1 MSELTSGGGRLREAA
16 LLRLSTAIAAAETE
30 RDICKAVANGLQDAA
45 LGFDFVAV
53 LLVDPGSGDR
63 VVMASKGWEGAP
75 PGLRVKPG
83 QGLSELPLLDGR
95 LHYTPQVTQ
104 ETRYLPTRNEGSEVD
119 VPLLVN
125 KQLVGVLVVE
135 GNRHHAFT
143 ADDFEVLRAAAN
155 QAGIAIGRARL
166 LTAERQRADEQ
177 EALRATMADLSAR
190 LELSD
195 LLQAVLE
202 RAVQLLRVSHGELAI
217 YDRTREELEIVASY
231 NVGKKDTTGTR
242 MKPGEGAMGH
252 VALTRE
258 PLVIPDYQAWSAR
271 SEQYAQVEFH
281 AVMVAPLLMGRS
293 LVGAIAFMDKDADRQ
308 FGHDDLRLLD
318 LFAPQA
324 AVAIENARL
333 FTMERRR
340 AEEQQALLDTMKDL
354 SGELE
359 LSKVLQRVLE
369 RATSLLHVTG
379 GELAT
384 FDATAGNLAIVA
396 SHNMGT
402 DAVGSRIAPGDGAM
416 GRVAQTREPLIIPRY
431 QEWEGRSSKYTQST
445 VQSVMAAPLLI
456 GTRLVGTIAVVHSD
470 PTRELGPEDMR
481 LLQLFAPEAAIAI
494 ENARLFTQAQ
504 HQTQY
509 FGELVANSPV
519 AIVTLDT
526 KHNVVSCNPA
536 FLRLYGYTEAE
547 VIGRHLDDLITTEE
561 ARAQAVRYTEQAL
574 SHRAVRAI
582 AQRRRKDGSLVDVEV
597 LGVPVVVDGQLVG
610 MMGLYHDIT
619 ELLKAR
625 REAEAANSA
634 KSQFL
639 ASMSHEL
646 RTPLNAIIGYSE
658 MLEEEAEERG
668 LPESVPDLQK
678 IRSAGRHLLA
688 LINDV
693 LDLSKIEAGKMELH
707 LETFELTPALD
718 AVAATVAPL
727 VEKNGNTLRVE
738 VAADVGVM
746 RADLTRVRQ
755 ILFNLLSNASKFT
768 EHGTITLTAAR
779 SRGER
784 GVRGGTKERGL
795 HGVSGLRGGTE
806 SGGGEG
812 ERGGGGGGGDGG
824 DEMVF
829 QVRDTGIG
837 MTPEQ
842 LGRLFQAFSQAEAS
856 TASKYGGT
864 GLGLA
869 ISKRFCEMMGGEL
882 TVASEPGKGTVF
894 TARIPAEVPEA
905 RETLPAPAATGAEG
919 DGSLAGTVLV
929 VDDDPATRELLH
941 RMLAK
946 EGFRVLEATNGEE
959 ALAVARAEHPEVITL
974 DVLMPGMDGW
984 GVLATLKNDPELADI
999 PVVMLTISDERNLG
1013 FSLGAAQYL
1022 TKPIERAQLSAALSR
1037 YRRAPGAGVLIVED
1051 DAATRAVL
1059 RRSLEKDGWAVSE
1072 AENGRVGL
1080 EQVAADLPAVVLLDL
1095 MMPEMDG
1102 FEFLEGLR
1110 AALTPDRPPPPVVV
1124 ITAKEL
1130 TDADRQRLNGGVS
1143 RVLQKAGGGQSSEEL
1158 IAELRRVM
1166 SLHAGAA
1173 R

>member
-1 MSELTSGGGRLREAA
+1 MNDSTGRLREAA
-16 LLRLSTAIAAAETE
+16 LLRLSTAIAAAEAE
-30 RDICKAVANGLQDAA
+30 RDICRAVAHGLQDAA

-53 LLVDPGSGDR
+53 LLVDQATGDR
-63 VVMASKGWEGAP
+63 VVIASKGWEGAP

-135 GNRHHAFT
+135 GNRHHAFS

-166 LTAERQRADEQ
+166 LTAERQRGDEQ
-177 EALRATMADLSAR
+177 EALRATMADLSAK

-202 RAVQLLRVSHGELAI
+202 RAVQLLKVSHGELAI
-217 YDRTREELEIVASY
+217 YDKDREELEIVASY

-258 PLVIPDYQAWSAR
+258 PLVIPDYQAWTAR

-281 AVMVAPLLMGRS
+281 AVMVAPLLMGRQ
-293 LVGAIAFMDKDADRQ
+293 LVGAIAFMDKNRERQ
-308 FGHDDLRLLD
+308 FGRDDLRLLD

-333 FTMERRR
+333 FANEKRR

-359 LSKVLQRVLE
+359 LAKVLQRVLE
-369 RATSLLHVTG
+369 RAVALLNVTG

-384 FDATAGNLAIVA
+384 FDAAAGDLEIVA
-396 SHNMGT
+396 SHQMGT
-402 DAVGSRIAPGDGAM
+402 NAVGTRIVSGDGAM
-416 GRVAQTREPLIIPRY
+416 GRVIETRDPLIIPRY
-431 QEWEGRSSKYTQST
+431 QEWEGRSDKYTQST

-456 GTRLVGTIAVVHSD
+456 GSRMVGAIAVVHSD
-470 PTRELGPEDMR
+470 PSRALGQEDMR

-504 HQTQY
+504 HQQQY
-509 FGELVANSPV
+509 FGELVANNPV

-526 KHNVVSCNPA
+526 AHNVMACNPA
-536 FLRLYGYTEAE
+536 FLTLYGYREDE

-561 ARAQAVRYTEQAL
+561 ARAEAKRYTEQAL
-574 SHRAVRAI
+574 SHNAVHAI

-597 LGVPVVVDGQLVG
+597 LGVPVVVDGKLVG

-625 REAEAANSA
+625 RAAEAANSA

-668 LPESVPDLQK
+668 MPDSVADLQK

-707 LETFELTPALD
+707 LESFEVKPMLD
-718 AVAATVAPL
+718 AVASTVAPL
-727 VEKNGNTLRVE
+727 IEKNGNLLE
-738 VAADVGVM
+738 LEIGPDVGTM

-755 ILFNLLSNASKFT
+755 VLFNLLSNASKFT
-768 EHGTITLTAAR
+768 ERGTITLR
-779 SRGER
+779 
-784 GVRGGTKERGL
+784 
-795 HGVSGLRGGTE
+795 VSSTNDQRPTTNEL
-806 SGGGEG
+806 
-812 ERGGGGGGGDGG
+812 
-824 DEMVF
+824 VF
-829 QVRDTGIG
+829 EVRDTGIG

-856 TASKYGGT
+856 TSSKYGGT

-869 ISKRFCEMMGGEL
+869 ISKKFCEMMGGSL
-882 TVASEPGKGTVF
+882 TVTSEPGVGTAF
-894 TARIPAEVPEA
+894 MARLPLEVAADKTDRADQTVES
-905 RETLPAPAATGAEG
+905 AATATT
-919 DGSLAGTVLV
+919 AATTVLV
-929 VDDDPATRELLH
+929 IDDDPASRQLVN
-941 RMLAK
+941 RMLSK
-946 EGFRVLEATNGEE
+946 EGFRVVEAANGEAGL
-959 ALAVARAEHPEVITL
+959 ALARSERPDVITL

-984 GVLATLKNDPELADI
+984 GVLAMLKSAPELAGI
-999 PVVMLTISDERNLG
+999 PVVMLSVTDERHLG
-1013 FSLGAAQYL
+1013 FSLGASEYL
-1022 TKPIERAQLSAALSR
+1022 TKPIERAQLSQVLAK
-1037 YRRAPGAGVLIVED
+1037 YRRGAGASVLLVED
-1051 DAATRAVL
+1051 DPATRTVL
-1059 RRSLEKDGWAVSE
+1059 RRSLEKDGWTVDE

-1080 EQVAADLPAVVLLDL
+1080 ERVARGTPAVVLLDL

-1102 FEFLEGLR
+1102 FEFLEGLP
-1110 AALTPDRPPPPVVV
+1110 AASPNPAPPVIV

-1130 TDADRQRLNGGVS
+1130 TDQDRQRLNGGVS
-1143 RVLQKAGGGQSSEEL
+1143 RVLQKNGNGKSGEEL
-1158 IAELRRVM
+1158 IAELR
-1166 SLHAGAA
+1166 SLVRSHAGAA
-1173 R
+1173 

>member
-1 MSELTSGGGRLREAA
+1 VSDPTGRLREAA
-16 LLRLSTAIAAAETE
+16 LLRLSTAIAAADTE
-30 RDICKAVANGLQDAA
+30 RDICKAVAHGLQDAA

-53 LLVDPGSGDR
+53 LLVDPATGDR
-63 VVMASKGWEGAP
+63 VVVASRGYEGAP
-75 PGLRVKPG
+75 PGLRVTPG
-83 QGLSELPLLDGR
+83 HGLSELPLLDGR

-135 GNRHHAFT
+135 GNRHHAFS

-177 EALRATMADLSAR
+177 EALRATMADLSAK
-190 LELSD
+190 LELSE

-202 RAVQLLRVSHGELAI
+202 RAVQLLKVSHGELAI
-217 YDRTREELEIVASY
+217 YDRAREELEIVASY

-258 PLVIPDYQAWSAR
+258 PLVIPDYQAWAAR

-281 AVMVAPLLMGRS
+281 AVMVAPLLMGRQ
-293 LVGAIAFMDKDADRQ
+293 LVGAIAFMDKHAERQ

-359 LSKVLQRVLE
+359 LAKVLQRVLE
-369 RATSLLHVTG
+369 RAVALLHVTG

-384 FDATAGNLAIVA
+384 FDAAAGDLAIVA
-396 SHNMGT
+396 SHAMGT
-402 DAVGSRIAPGDGAM
+402 DAVGTRIALGDGAM
-416 GRVAQTREPLIIPRY
+416 GRVAQPLEPLIIPRY

-456 GTRLVGTIAVVHSD
+456 GSRLVGTIAVVHSD
-470 PTRELGPEDMR
+470 PTRELAQEDMR

-526 KHNVVSCNPA
+526 RHNVVSCNPA
-536 FLRLYGYTEAE
+536 FLALYGYSEPE

-561 ARAQAVRYTEQAL
+561 ARAQAVQYTEQAL
-574 SHRAVRAI
+574 SHRPVRAI
-582 AQRRRKDGSLVDVEV
+582 AQRRRKDGTLVDVEV
-597 LGVPVVVDGQLVG
+597 LGVPVVVDGRLVG

-619 ELLKAR
+619 GLLQAR

-668 LPESVPDLQK
+668 LPDSVPDLQK
-678 IRSAGRHLLA
+678 IRAAGRHLLA

-707 LETFELTPALD
+707 LETFTLRPALD

-727 VEKNGNTLRVE
+727 VEKNGNTLRLD
-738 VAADVGVM
+738 AGDDLGAM

-768 EHGTITLTAAR
+768 ERGTITLR
-779 SRGER
+779 VDREPGE
-784 GVRGGTKERGL
+784 
-795 HGVSGLRGGTE
+795 
-806 SGGGEG
+806 GGGAV
-812 ERGGGGGGGDGG
+812 
-824 DEMVF
+824 VF
-829 QVRDTGIG
+829 TVSDSGIG

-842 LGRLFQAFSQAEAS
+842 LGRLFQAFAQAEAS
-856 TASKYGGT
+856 TASRYGGT

-869 ISKRFCEMMGGEL
+869 ISKRFCEMMGGTL
-882 TVASEPGKGTVF
+882 TVSSEPGVGTAF
-894 TARIPAEVPEA
+894 TARIPAEVAEPCEA
-905 RETLPAPAATGAEG
+905 RPAPAQP
-919 DGSLAGTVLV
+919 DGSAAGTVLV
-929 VDDDPATRELLH
+929 IDDDPAGRQLLH

-946 EGFRVLEATNGEE
+946 EGFRVLEAVNGEE
-959 ALAVARAEHPEVITL
+959 GLALARAERPDVITL
-974 DVLMPGMDGW
+974 DVLMPGLDGW
-984 GVLATLKNDPELADI
+984 GVLAALKNDPALATI
-999 PVVMLTISDERNLG
+999 PVVMLTVTDERNLG
-1013 FSLGAAQYL
+1013 FSLGAAEYL
-1022 TKPIERAQLSAALSR
+1022 TKPIERAQLSAVLAR

-1080 EQVAADLPAVVLLDL
+1080 ERVAAAPPAVVLLDL

-1110 AALTPDRPPPPVVV
+1110 SAADPHYPRPPVVV

-1130 TDADRQRLNGGVS
+1130 TEADRQRLNGGVT
-1143 RVLQKAGGGQSSEEL
+1143 RVLRKGGRNGDDL
-1158 IAELRRVM
+1158 IAEARGLM
-1166 SLHAGAA
+1166 PAHPGA
-1173 R
+1173 RP

>member
-1 MSELTSGGGRLREAA
+1 MNDSTGRLREAA
-16 LLRLSTAIAAAETE
+16 LLRLSTAIAAADSE
-30 RDICKAVANGLQDAA
+30 REICRAVAQGLQDAA

-53 LLVDPGSGDR
+53 LLVDQATGDR
-63 VVMASKGWEGAP
+63 VVIASKGWEGAP

-135 GNRHHAFT
+135 GNRHHAFGS
-143 ADDFEVLRAAAN
+143 DDFEVLRAAAN
-155 QAGIAIGRARL
+155 QTGIAIGRARL

-177 EALRATMADLSAR
+177 EALRATMADLSAK
-190 LELSD
+190 LELSE

-202 RAVQLLRVSHGELAI
+202 RAVQLLKVSHGELAI
-217 YDRTREELEIVASY
+217 YHKDLEELEIVASY
-231 NVGKKDTTGTR
+231 NVGKKDTTGIR
-242 MKPGEGAMGH
+242 LKPGEGAMGH

-258 PLVIPDYQAWSAR
+258 PLVIPDYQAWTAR

-281 AVMVAPLLMGRS
+281 AVMVAPLLMGRQ
-293 LVGAIAFMDKDADRQ
+293 LVGAIAFMDKNRERQ
-308 FGHDDLRLLD
+308 FGRDDLRLLD

-333 FTMERRR
+333 FANEKRR

-359 LSKVLQRVLE
+359 LAKVLQRVLE
-369 RATSLLHVTG
+369 RAVALLHVTG

-384 FDATAGNLAIVA
+384 FDAAAGDLEIVA
-396 SHNMGT
+396 SHQMGT
-402 DAVGSRIAPGDGAM
+402 NAVGTRIASGDGAM
-416 GRVAQTREPLIIPRY
+416 GRVIQTRDPLIIPRY
-431 QEWEGRSSKYTQST
+431 QEWEGRSDKYTQST

-456 GTRLVGTIAVVHSD
+456 GARMVGAIAVVHSD
-470 PTRELGPEDMR
+470 PSRALGQEDMR

-504 HQTQY
+504 HQQQY

-526 KHNVVSCNPA
+526 AHNVMACNPA
-536 FLRLYGYTEAE
+536 FLKLYGYREDE

-561 ARAQAVRYTEQAL
+561 ARAEAVRYTEQAL
-574 SHRAVRAI
+574 SHHAVHAI

-597 LGVPVVVDGQLVG
+597 LGVPVVVDGKLVG

-625 REAEAANSA
+625 RAAEAANSA

-668 LPESVPDLQK
+668 LPDSVPDLQK

-707 LETFELTPALD
+707 LESFEVKPMLD
-718 AVAATVAPL
+718 AVASTVQPL
-727 VEKNGNTLRVE
+727 IEKNGNRLVLE
-738 VAADVGVM
+738 LAPGLGAM
-746 RADLTRVRQ
+746 RADVTRVRQ

-768 EHGTITLTAAR
+768 EQGTITLR
-779 SRGER
+779 
-784 GVRGGTKERGL
+784 
-795 HGVSGLRGGTE
+795 
-806 SGGGEG
+806 
-812 ERGGGGGGGDGG
+812 
-824 DEMVF
+824 VF
-829 QVRDTGIG
+829 PEAHSPQPGASVDIVFVVQDTGIG

-856 TASKYGGT
+856 TSSKYGGT

-869 ISKRFCEMMGGEL
+869 ISRKFCEMMGGSL
-882 TVASEPGKGTVF
+882 TVTSEPGVGTAF
-894 TARIPAEVPEA
+894 TARLPLMVGEVVEI
-905 RETLPAPAATGAEG
+905 GAVGAVGE
-919 DGSLAGTVLV
+919 DASSPTDRPHRPTAGTVLV
-929 VDDDPATRELLH
+929 VDDDPASRQLVN
-941 RMLAK
+941 RMLSK
-946 EGFRVLEATNGEE
+946 EGFRVLEAANGEA
-959 ALAVARAEHPEVITL
+959 ALALARAERPDVITL
-974 DVLMPGMDGW
+974 DVLMPGLDGW
-984 GVLATLKNDPELADI
+984 GVLAALKGDAALSGI
-999 PVVMLTISDERNLG
+999 PVVMLSVTDERHLG
-1013 FSLGAAQYL
+1013 FSLGAAEYL
-1022 TKPIERAQLSAALSR
+1022 TKPVERAQLSTVLAK
-1037 YRRAPGAGVLIVED
+1037 YRRGAGGSVLVVED
-1051 DAATRAVL
+1051 DADTRSVL
-1059 RRSLEKDGWAVSE
+1059 RRSLEKDGWTVDE

-1080 EQVAADLPAVVLLDL
+1080 ERVARTAPAVVLLDL

-1102 FEFLEGLR
+1102 FEFLEGLP
-1110 AALTPDRPPPPVVV
+1110 AASPNPAPPVIVL
-1124 ITAKEL
+1124 TAKQL
-1130 TDADRQRLNGGVS
+1130 TDQDRQRLNGGVT
-1143 RVLQKAGGGQSSEEL
+1143 RVLQKAGNGRSGEEL
-1158 IAELRRVM
+1158 IAELR
-1166 SLHAGAA
+1166 SLVRTHAGAGA
-1173 R
+1173 

>member
-1 MSELTSGGGRLREAA
+1 VSELATSRLREAA
-16 LLRLSTAIAAAETE
+16 LLRLSTAIAVAENE
-30 RDICKAVANGLQDAA
+30 RDICKAVAHGLQDAA

-53 LLVDPGSGDR
+53 LLVDPANGDR
-63 VVMASKGWEGAP
+63 VVVASRGYEGAP

-125 KQLVGVLVVE
+125 QQLVGVLVVE
-135 GNRHHAFT
+135 GNRHHAFS

-166 LTAERQRADEQ
+166 LTAERRRADEQ
-177 EALRATMADLSAR
+177 EALRATMADLSAK

-217 YDRTREELEIVASY
+217 YDRAREELEIVASY

-258 PLVIPDYQAWSAR
+258 PLLIPDYQAWAAR

-281 AVMVAPLLMGRS
+281 AVMVAPLLMGRQ
-293 LVGAIAFMDKDADRQ
+293 LVGAIAFMDKDAERQ
-308 FGHDDLRLLD
+308 FGQDDLRLLD
-318 LFAPQA
+318 LIAPQA

-333 FTMERRR
+333 YTMERRR

-359 LSKVLQRVLE
+359 LAKVLHRVLE
-369 RATSLLHVTG
+369 RAVALLHVTG

-384 FDATAGNLAIVA
+384 FDAAAGDLAIVA
-396 SHNMGT
+396 SHQMGT
-402 DAVGSRIAPGDGAM
+402 DAVGTRIAPGDGAM
-416 GRVAQTREPLIIPRY
+416 GRVAETRAPLIIPRY

-456 GTRLVGTIAVVHSD
+456 GSRLVGTIAVVHSD
-470 PTRELGPEDMR
+470 PTRELGREDMR

-526 KHNVVSCNPA
+526 RHNVVSCNPA
-536 FLRLYGYTEAE
+536 FLRLYGYTEPE
-547 VIGRHLDDLITTEE
+547 VVGRHLDDLITTEE

-574 SHRAVRAI
+574 SHRPVRAI
-582 AQRRRKDGSLVDVEV
+582 AQRRRKDGTLVDVEV
-597 LGVPVVVDGQLVG
+597 LGVPVVVDGELVG

-668 LPESVPDLQK
+668 LPDSVPDLQK

-707 LETFELTPALD
+707 LESFELSPALD
-718 AVAATVAPL
+718 AVAATVTPL
-727 VEKNGNTLRVE
+727 VEKNGNTLRLLVE
-738 VAADVGVM
+738 PDVGVM
-746 RADLTRVRQ
+746 RADLPGSGRSCSTCFRMRAS
-755 ILFNLLSNASKFT
+755 LRSGGRLRLL
-768 EHGTITLTAAR
+768 
-779 SRGER
+779 
-784 GVRGGTKERGL
+784 L
-795 HGVSGLRGGTE
+795 HG
-806 SGGGEG
+806 
-812 ERGGGGGGGDGG
+812 
-824 DEMVF
+824 
-829 QVRDTGIG
+829 
-837 MTPEQ
+837 
-842 LGRLFQAFSQAEAS
+842 
-856 TASKYGGT
+856 K
-864 GLGLA
+864 
-869 ISKRFCEMMGGEL
+869 
-882 TVASEPGKGTVF
+882 
-894 TARIPAEVPEA
+894 
-905 RETLPAPAATGAEG
+905 AAG
-919 DGSLAGTVLV
+919 
-929 VDDDPATRELLH
+929 
-941 RMLAK
+941 
-946 EGFRVLEATNGEE
+946 
-959 ALAVARAEHPEVITL
+959 
-974 DVLMPGMDGW
+974 
-984 GVLATLKNDPELADI
+984 
-999 PVVMLTISDERNLG
+999 
-1013 FSLGAAQYL
+1013 
-1022 TKPIERAQLSAALSR
+1022 
-1037 YRRAPGAGVLIVED
+1037 
-1051 DAATRAVL
+1051 
-1059 RRSLEKDGWAVSE
+1059 
-1072 AENGRVGL
+1072 
-1080 EQVAADLPAVVLLDL
+1080 
-1095 MMPEMDG
+1095 
-1102 FEFLEGLR
+1102 
-1110 AALTPDRPPPPVVV
+1110 
-1124 ITAKEL
+1124 
-1130 TDADRQRLNGGVS
+1130 
-1143 RVLQKAGGGQSSEEL
+1143 
-1158 IAELRRVM
+1158 
-1166 SLHAGAA
+1166 
-1173 R
+1173 